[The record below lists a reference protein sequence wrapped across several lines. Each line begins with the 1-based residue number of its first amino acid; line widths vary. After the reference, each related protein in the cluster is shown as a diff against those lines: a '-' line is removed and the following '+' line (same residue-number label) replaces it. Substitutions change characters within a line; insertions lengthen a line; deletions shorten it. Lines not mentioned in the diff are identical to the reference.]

1 MAEEIDLF
9 KTPTEPSF
17 FIGQV
22 QSEIFTSPDSF
33 FKVLIVSVE
42 EANFD
47 WHEPEITVTG
57 SFGDLS
63 DDQTY
68 RFEGKI
74 VEHPRYGQQFQ
85 ATSYHVNRPT
95 SKDGLIDFLS
105 GKQFTGI
112 GKKTAE
118 KIVDKLG
125 TDAINKIIADPHV
138 LDELKLRKAVKD
150 SLVDNLRAKP
160 GDGPDY
166 YWPK

>member
-68 RFEGKI
+68 RFEEKLLSIRDMGNSFKRLLTMSI
-74 VEHPRYGQQFQ
+74 GPQ
-85 ATSYHVNRPT
+85 ARM
-95 SKDGLIDFLS
+95 G
-105 GKQFTGI
+105 
-112 GKKTAE
+112 
-118 KIVDKLG
+118 
-125 TDAINKIIADPHV
+125 
-138 LDELKLRKAVKD
+138 
-150 SLVDNLRAKP
+150 
-160 GDGPDY
+160 
-166 YWPK
+166 